1 MPNVVKFTVSVF
13 PTAPQHDRKCNLA
26 LKTAHSSVQF
36 VANAHV
42 GKMKSGLLSKMDTG
56 DFSVCNSV
64 AIMDIKC
71 YQSISEREMYIS
83 RLCPFCNLLV
93 YRSTACLLI
102 HINVGL
108 TAEVASNGTTTSLE
122 LTTAVVEPKTTT
134 TQPITTTVPPTAP
147 TTAATVKPTTT
158 IVPATITNDAA
169 VPATQQGAVA
179 PL

>member
-1 MPNVVKFTVSVF
+1 MISQLGTIQNTYMPNVVKFAVSVF

-36 VANAHV
+36 VANAHA
-42 GKMKSGLLSKMDTG
+42 GKTKSGLLSKMDTD

-83 RLCPFCNLLV
+83 RPCPFVTYNLLK

-102 HINVGL
+102 RVS
-108 TAEVASNGTTTSLE
+108 V
-122 LTTAVVEPKTTT
+122 
-134 TQPITTTVPPTAP
+134 
-147 TTAATVKPTTT
+147 
-158 IVPATITNDAA
+158 
-169 VPATQQGAVA
+169 
-179 PL
+179 